1 MTSRGRRRPRHC
13 RRGHLDLI
21 KPLDDPSLPW
31 LGTLIGVPVLGFY
44 YWGLNQY
51 IVQRILGAKDLKNA
65 RWGAMLG
72 GGLKLLPLFIMVLPG
87 AFAYTLYPDLPNGD
101 MVFPTLVTDLL
112 PIGVVGIVLAGLVA
126 AIMSSI
132 DSTLNSASTLIVIDF
147 VKPNKPD
154 ITSKETA
161 RVGRYTTFIL
171 MLFAALWA
179 PQIREFPGIWDYLQQ
194 MLSFLVPPVVAIF
207 LTGVFW
213 QKVNGPAA
221 FGTLVGGHVL
231 SLAVF
236 LLSTDG
242 LIFETA
248 LIDLHF
254 TIIAGLLTFLC
265 TGLVIFITLV
275 TDAEPTAEQL
285 DDLTWGSRAVEIP
298 DDLTWYQDYRIQAA
312 FVLSLTVAMLVVFW

>member
-1 MTSRGRRRPRHC
+1 
-13 RRGHLDLI
+13 
-21 KPLDDPSLPW
+21 
-31 LGTLIGVPVLGFY
+31 
-44 YWGLNQY
+44 
-51 IVQRILGAKDLKNA
+51 
-65 RWGAMLG
+65 
-72 GGLKLLPLFIMVLPG
+72 
-87 AFAYTLYPDLPNGD
+87 
-101 MVFPTLVTDLL
+101 
-112 PIGVVGIVLAGLVA
+112 
-126 AIMSSI
+126 
-132 DSTLNSASTLIVIDF
+132 
-147 VKPNKPD
+147 
-154 ITSKETA
+154 
-161 RVGRYTTFIL
+161 

-207 LTGVFW
+207 LLGVFW

-221 FGTLVGGHVL
+221 FGTLIGGHIL

-242 LIFETA
+242 IIFEEA

-265 TGLVIFITLV
+265 MGLVVFITLS

-285 DDLTWGSRAVEIP
+285 DDLTWAGRATEVPEEFE
-298 DDLTWYQDYRIQAA
+298 WYQDYRIQAA